1 MTSVLNNMQYTL
13 SDIDKIK
20 SLDNKYIITDEIIQ
34 IINSISD
41 KVGAPS
47 YIKTPIFHKKRQED
61 RKRKKK
67 NPEINDEDW
76 IAIRNFQATE
86 KIKKEGVDSLLDSVR
101 CELNK
106 ISDKHYEKQKNK
118 ILELMS
124 ELSKSEYS
132 DEDKNKVVALIF
144 EIASNNKFYSK
155 LYAQLYK
162 DLIYF
167 YSCMTDVMDKH
178 IGEYKD
184 LFKNIEYCDPD
195 KDYEQYCRN
204 NKLNEST
211 RALTSFVVNLQKLDV
226 LSIDI
231 TYNMIEYLID
241 LTREMMNEDTKK
253 NILCEIT
260 ENLFILITESK
271 NNIKEWNS
279 DNYDE
284 LTEFVVNMK
293 SLKVKDKP
301 GLCNK
306 VVFKYMDLYDN
317 LNKS

>member
-13 SDIDKIK
+13 SDVDKIK
-20 SLDNKYIITDEIIQ
+20 SLDNKYIISDEIIEM
-34 IINSISD
+34 INSISE

-47 YIKTPIFHKKRQED
+47 YVKTPIFHKKRQED
-61 RKRKKK
+61 RRKKK
-67 NPEINDEDW
+67 KNLEINDEDW

-86 KIKKEGVDSLLDSVR
+86 KIKKEGVEKLIDTIR

-162 DLIYF
+162 DLIHF
-167 YSCMTDVMDKH
+167 YSCMTDVLDKH
-178 IGEYKD
+178 ISEYKN
-184 LFKNIEYCDPD
+184 LFKNIDYCDPD
-195 KDYEQYCRN
+195 KDYERYCRN
-204 NKLNEST
+204 NRLNEST
-211 RALTSFVVNLQKLDV
+211 RALTSFVVNLHNLGII
-226 LSIDI
+226 SIDI
-231 TYNMIEYLID
+231 TYDMVNYLIEI
-241 LTREMMNEDTKK
+241 TREMMNDESKK

-260 ENLFILITESK
+260 ENLFILVTESK
-271 NNIKEWNS
+271 NSIKEWSS

-284 LTEFVVNMK
+284 LKEFITNMK
-293 SLKVKDKP
+293 SLKAKDKP
-301 GLCNK
+301 GLSNK
-306 VVFKYMDLYDN
+306 MIFKYMDLYDN

>member
-1 MTSVLNNMQYTL
+1 MTSVLNNIQYTL
-13 SDIDKIK
+13 SDVDKIK
-20 SLDNKYIITDEIIQ
+20 SLDNKYIISEEIIE
-34 IINSISD
+34 IINSISE

-47 YIKTPIFHKKRQED
+47 YVKTPIFNKKRQD
-61 RKRKKK
+61 DRKKK
-67 NPEINDEDW
+67 KKNLEINDEDW

-86 KIKKEGVDSLLDSVR
+86 KIKKEGIEKLIDTIR

-124 ELSKSEYS
+124 ELSKNEYS

-162 DLIYF
+162 DLIHF
-167 YSCMTDVMDKH
+167 YSCMSDVLDKQ
-178 IGEYKD
+178 INEYKN
-184 LFKNIEYCDPD
+184 LFKNIDYCEPD
-195 KDYEQYCRN
+195 KDYERYCRN

-211 RALTSFVVNLQKLDV
+211 RALTSFVVNLHNLGII
-226 LSIDI
+226 SIDI
-231 TYNMIEYLID
+231 TYNMINYLVE
-241 LTREMMNEDTKK
+241 LTREMMNDETKK

-271 NNIKEWNS
+271 NSIKEWNS

-284 LTEFVVNMK
+284 IKQFITNMK
-293 SLKVKDKP
+293 LLKTKDKP
-301 GLCNK
+301 GLSNK
-306 VVFKYMDLYDN
+306 MIFKYMDLYDN

>member
-1 MTSVLNNMQYTL
+1 MTSVLNNKQYTL
-13 SDIDKIK
+13 SDIEKIK
-20 SLDNKYIITDEIIQ
+20 SLDNKYIICDDIIQ
-34 IINSISD
+34 IINSISE

-47 YIKTPIFHKKRQED
+47 YVKTPIFHKKKQED

-67 NPEINDEDW
+67 NMEINDEDW
-76 IAIRNFQATE
+76 VAIRNFQATE
-86 KIKKEGVDSLLDSVR
+86 KVKKEGIEKLIDTIR

-106 ISDKHYEKQKNK
+106 ISDKHYEKQKNR

-124 ELSKSEYS
+124 QLSSNEYS
-132 DEDKNKVVALIF
+132 DEDKNKVVSLIF

-167 YSCMTDVMDKH
+167 YSCMNDVLDKQ
-178 IGEYKD
+178 INDYKN
-184 LFKNIEYCDPD
+184 LFKNIDYCDPD
-195 KDYEQYCRN
+195 KDYERYCRN

-211 RALTSFVVNLQKLDV
+211 RALTTFVVNLQQLDV
-226 LSIDI
+226 INID
-231 TYNMIEYLID
+231 TVYDMIEYLKE
-241 LTREMMNEDTKK
+241 LTREMMNDETKK

-260 ENLFILITESK
+260 ENIFILINESK
-271 NNIKEWNS
+271 NNIKKWNS

-284 LTEFVVNMK
+284 LNEFINNMK
-293 SLKVKDKP
+293 SLKAKNKP
-301 GLCNK
+301 GLSNK
-306 VVFKYMDLYDN
+306 MIFKYMDLYDS

>member
-178 IGEYKD
+178 IGEFKD

>member
-1 MTSVLNNMQYTL
+1 MQYSL
-13 SDIDKIK
+13 SDIEKIK
-20 SLDNKYIITDEIIQ
+20 SLDNKYIISDDIIQ
-34 IINSISD
+34 LINSISE

-47 YIKTPIFHKKRQED
+47 YVKTPIFHKKKQED

-67 NPEINDEDW
+67 NLEINDEDW
-76 IAIRNFQATE
+76 VAIRNFQATE
-86 KIKKEGVDSLLDSVR
+86 KIKKEGVEKLIDTIR

-106 ISDKHYEKQKNK
+106 ISDKHYEKQKNR

-124 ELSKSEYS
+124 ELSKNEYS
-132 DEDKNKVVALIF
+132 DTDKNKVVDLIF

-167 YSCMTDVMDKH
+167 YSCMSDVLDKQ
-178 IGEYKD
+178 INQYKD

-195 KDYEQYCRN
+195 KDYERYCRN

-211 RALTSFVVNLQKLDV
+211 RALTSFVVNLQQLDV
-226 LSIDI
+226 INIDI
-231 TYNMIEYLID
+231 IYDMIEYLKE
-241 LTREMMNEDTKK
+241 LTREMMNDETKK

-260 ENLFILITESK
+260 ENLFILVNESK
-271 NNIKEWNS
+271 NSIKEWSS

-284 LTEFVVNMK
+284 LKEFVTNMK
-293 SLKVKDKP
+293 ALKAKDKP
-301 GLCNK
+301 GLSNK
-306 VVFKYMDLYDN
+306 MIFKYMDLYDSI
-317 LNKS
+317 NKS